1 MGLWN
6 KITSIFGKDKKE
18 ENMQEERKT
27 IKPEMQWIPA
37 ETVVAKPKN
46 TNKKF
51 VTYSCRKY
59 LGSKKNYKKV
69 ERAGYKTLSKSPNF
83 TNNILSYRICLKN
96 NLPIQV
102 LKTANN
108 FPLRFPSIIDLIN
121 VMGYKK

>member
-18 ENMQEERKT
+18 EKIQEERKT

-51 VTYSCRKY
+51 VTYSIRKY
-59 LGSKKNYKKV
+59 LGSKANTRRV
-69 ERAGYKTLSKSPNF
+69 EKAGFKTLNGKF
-83 TNNILSYRICLKN
+83 YDYVLSARICLKN

-102 LKTANN
+102 LETENN